1 MEENVIV
8 SSICGQES
16 NITLKKLFEVY
27 EEHCDFYDEIDEI
40 IGSLNQEE
48 EYEGDGYFLIYEDEK
63 LHFIYSGRL
72 YSFVTFLN
80 EILKDEYYLMI
91 VKNGYYNYKDKKH
104 EYLEVEIIDG
114 NEEEILSKVLN
125 EKYFVK
131 VDKSKEIS
139 NEQMEKYNEVSEE
152 GEYVLDMDEFHIIKS
167 LNFDINNWDKNWDK
181 LS

>member
-1 MEENVIV
+1 
-8 SSICGQES
+8 
-16 NITLKKLFEVY
+16 
-27 EEHCDFYDEIDEI
+27 
-40 IGSLNQEE
+40 
-48 EYEGDGYFLIYEDEK
+48 
-63 LHFIYSGRL
+63 L